1 MSGNKA
7 PKGSLESVV
16 VSAFAVLFM
25 LYWIYGVITGGAPVI
40 FWIFGLIGLLA
51 VSGSFFDSLKE
62 YRKRKLN
69 EDVYDYNRTSEEYN
83 SFDESFDSDENCY
96 CSHCGAK
103 IKTDFIYCPYCGRQL
118 NY

>member
-7 PKGSLESVV
+7 PKGSFESVV

-25 LYWIYGVITGGAPVI
+25 LYWLYGVITGGAPVI
-40 FWIFGLIGLLA
+40 FWVFGLIGLLA

-62 YRKRKLN
+62 YRKRRLN
-69 EDVYDYNRTSEEYN
+69 QDVYDYNRTAADYHGHGSYSYDDN
-83 SFDESFDSDENCY
+83 RY

-103 IKTDFIYCPYCGRQL
+103 VENDFIYCPYCGRQL
-118 NY
+118 KF